1 MTQPAP
7 ALPVRSSDETQ
18 RPRRS
23 PGRAW
28 AWAAGIIGSGIPAG
42 LLWWLLAPGGQNL
55 ISGNTELASGTN
67 SQGWLPRDL
76 VLAGL
81 FVFAGCLVA
90 VLLSGRRDGGTRRML
105 LVSVAASAAAAV
117 LGWQTG
123 VLAGRWLGGPQD
135 TSANASVAF
144 SLRSLTVLVLW
155 PAAVAAGFFVLR
167 IIGLL
172 RASVDQDA
180 DGSEGDGRTL
190 QYGAG
195 GGERR

>member
-7 ALPVRSSDETQ
+7 VPPVRSSNEAHGTR
-18 RPRRS
+18 RP
-23 PGRAW
+23 PGRGY
-28 AWAAGIIGSGIPAG
+28 AWAAGIVGAGIPAG

-55 ISGNTELASGTN
+55 VSGDSALSSGTN

-90 VLLSGRRDGGTRRML
+90 VLLSGRSDGGTRRML
-105 LVSVAASAAAAV
+105 LLSVAASAAAAV
-117 LGWQTG
+117 LAWQTG
-123 VLAGRWLGGPQD
+123 VLAGLWLGGPQD

-172 RASVDQDA
+172 RASVDQDP
-180 DGSEGDGRTL
+180 DGNTADGRTW
-190 QYGAG
+190 Q
-195 GGERR
+195 

>member
-1 MTQPAP
+1 MTQPASLP
-7 ALPVRSSDETQ
+7 PVRPSDGAQ
-18 RPRRS
+18 GARRRP
-23 PGRAW
+23 GKGW
-28 AWAAGIIGSGIPAG
+28 AWAAGIVGAGIPAG

-55 ISGNTELASGTN
+55 VSGNSTLSSGTN
-67 SQGWLPRDL
+67 TAGWLPRDL

-81 FVFAGCLVA
+81 FVLAGCLVA

-105 LVSVAASAAAAV
+105 LLSVAASAAAAV
-117 LGWQTG
+117 LAWQTG
-123 VLAGRWLGGPQD
+123 VLAGLWLGGPQD

-172 RASVDQDA
+172 RASVDQNVNQQL
-180 DGSEGDGRTL
+180 EGNS
-190 QYGAG
+190 G
-195 GGERR
+195 GGRAWQ

>member
-7 ALPVRSSDETQ
+7 LPPARPSDGAQ
-18 RPRRS
+18 GARRRP
-23 PGRAW
+23 GKGW
-28 AWAAGIIGSGIPAG
+28 AWAAGIIGAGIPAG

-55 ISGNTELASGTN
+55 ISGNSALSSGTN
-67 SQGWLPRDL
+67 TAGWLPRDL

-105 LVSVAASAAAAV
+105 LLSVAASAAAAV
-117 LGWQTG
+117 LAWQTG
-123 VLAGRWLGGPQD
+123 VLAGLWLGGPQD

-172 RASVDQDA
+172 RASVDQDV
-180 DGSEGDGRTL
+180 DQEPEGTSGDGRVW
-190 QYGAG
+190 Q
-195 GGERR
+195 

>member
-7 ALPVRSSDETQ
+7 HPVRSSEGPAVV
-18 RPRRS
+18 PRR
-23 PGRAW
+23 PGREW
-28 AWAAGIIGSGIPAG
+28 VWVAGITVAGIPTG

-55 ISGNTELASGTN
+55 ISGNAALASGTN

-81 FVFAGCLVA
+81 FVLAGCLVA
-90 VLLSGRRDGGTRRML
+90 VLLSGRRDGGTRRL
-105 LVSVAASAAAAV
+105 LLLSVAASAAAAV
-117 LGWQTG
+117 LAWQTG
-123 VLAGRWLGGPQD
+123 VLAGGWLGGPQD

-172 RASVDQDA
+172 RSSADHDA
-180 DGSEGDGRTL
+180 DDARTW
-190 QYGAG
+190 Q
-195 GGERR
+195 

>member
-7 ALPVRSSDETQ
+7 VPPVRSSHEAHGA
-18 RPRRS
+18 RRR
-23 PGRAW
+23 PGRGY
-28 AWAAGIIGSGIPAG
+28 AWAAGIVGAGIPAG

-55 ISGNTELASGTN
+55 ISGDSALSSGTN

-90 VLLSGRRDGGTRRML
+90 VLLSGRRDGGTRRL
-105 LVSVAASAAAAV
+105 LLLSVAASAAAAV
-117 LGWQTG
+117 LAWQTG
-123 VLAGRWLGGPQD
+123 VLAGLWLGSPQD
-135 TSANASVAF
+135 TSASASVAF

-167 IIGLL
+167 IISLL
-172 RASVDQDA
+172 RASVDQDP
-180 DGSEGDGRTL
+180 DGDTADGRTW
-190 QYGAG
+190 Q
-195 GGERR
+195 

>member
-1 MTQPAP
+1 MTQSASLP
-7 ALPVRSSDETQ
+7 PVRPSDGAQ
-18 RPRRS
+18 GARRRP
-23 PGRAW
+23 GKGW
-28 AWAAGIIGSGIPAG
+28 AWAAGIIGAGIPAG

-55 ISGNTELASGTN
+55 VSGNSTLSSGTN
-67 SQGWLPRDL
+67 TAGWLPRDL

-81 FVFAGCLVA
+81 FVLAGCLVA

-105 LVSVAASAAAAV
+105 LLSVAASAAAAV
-117 LGWQTG
+117 LAWQTG
-123 VLAGRWLGGPQD
+123 VLAGLWLGGPQD

-172 RASVDQDA
+172 RASVDQNVNQQLE
-180 DGSEGDGRTL
+180 GNSGDGRAW
-190 QYGAG
+190 Q
-195 GGERR
+195 